1 MTQTIASEGN
11 GRWKDYVGGFADWER
26 QRKTTQG
33 PSAIAQLKAAPQPSS
48 QAPDQTSVATG
59 SANQPRVGSSQAAP
73 GIAATSS
80 SKARPNKLAPW
91 EVKELEQLPIEIQQL
106 EQEQEALVAEMGNS
120 ELYKNDPAKL
130 TTIQTRLTEIE
141 ALLVKHFARWE
152 ALEARQS

>member
-1 MTQTIASEGN
+1 M
-11 GRWKDYVGGFADWER
+11 
-26 QRKTTQG
+26 
-33 PSAIAQLKAAPQPSS
+33 
-48 QAPDQTSVATG
+48 
-59 SANQPRVGSSQAAP
+59 
-73 GIAATSS
+73 
-80 SKARPNKLAPW
+80 
-91 EVKELEQLPIEIQQL
+91 KELEQLPIEIQQL